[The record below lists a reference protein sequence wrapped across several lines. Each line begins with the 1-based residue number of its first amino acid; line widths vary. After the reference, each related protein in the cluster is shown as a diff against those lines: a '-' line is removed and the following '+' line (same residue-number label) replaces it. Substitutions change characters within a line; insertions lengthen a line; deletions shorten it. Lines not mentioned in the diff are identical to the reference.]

1 MFDSAL
7 LAASS
12 EVAPVVA
19 LMAMV
24 LGGVVLVSLLLI
36 RFKQSLLVGYFICG
50 VILANTGV
58 YQWLG
63 DAPDDAV
70 AGLSELGVV
79 LLMFTLGLEFSIREL
94 LHLRRVV
101 LGGGGLQ
108 MLLSA
113 IAAMA
118 VCWVFGV
125 SGSTLLVVGFAL
137 ALSSTAVSIKSFQD
151 LGQPDT
157 PGARM
162 ALGIAI
168 FQDLAVIVFMVVL
181 PSIVG
186 DGAGGA
192 MAISISLLKGV
203 VFLLLC
209 WLLSRVG
216 VPHLFHAVALSRS
229 RELFTVTVVALCAV
243 IAWVANWFGLSLAL
257 GAFATGLVVSESIY
271 SHRVMS
277 DILPFKDLFLT
288 VFFVS
293 IGLMIDLSVVR
304 ESWWVIALAVTGIL
318 IVKGLIVIGI
328 GRWMGLRLRQAM
340 LAGAALSSSGEFSL
354 VLMNRAADLGGLPPE
369 LEQILLA
376 CTAVSMALVPGLMRG
391 MIPLSV
397 KLEARGWCKPKAA
410 HDNLTYHA
418 DASALRD
425 HVIICGYGP
434 VGKRLHEE
442 MERASIPVVVLEM
455 NAETVRDLHQRG
467 VRVMFADATQEDT
480 MKLARVEAARAIA
493 FTFPE
498 PRLAC
503 DGIRAARVL
512 NPGIVTYARAKF
524 SPGVEL
530 LQKERVHYIFHDEA
544 TSGDAM
550 VQAVLGCYSVK
561 I

>member
-1 MFDSAL
+1 MRFPEF
-7 LAASS
+7 LAASN

-24 LGGVVLVSLLLI
+24 LGAVVCVSLLLI

-50 VILANTGV
+50 VVLANTGAFG
-58 YQWLG
+58 WLG
-63 DAPDDAV
+63 DAPEDAV

-79 LLMFTLGLEFSIREL
+79 LLMFTLGIEFSLREL

-108 MLLSA
+108 MLLST
-113 IAAMA
+113 IAAMV
-118 VCWVFGV
+118 VCWIFGV
-125 SGSTLLVVGFAL
+125 TGSTLLVVGFAL

-181 PSIVG
+181 PSIIG
-186 DGAGGA
+186 EGAGGVA
-192 MAISISLLKGV
+192 AIAISMFKGV
-203 VFLLLC
+203 MFLFLC

-216 VPHLFHAVALSRS
+216 VPHLLHAVARSRS
-229 RELFTVTVVALCAV
+229 RELFTVTVIALCAA
-243 IAWVANWFGLSLAL
+243 IAWVANSFGLSLAL

-271 SHRVMS
+271 SHRVLS

-293 IGLMIDLSVVR
+293 IGLMIDLSIVR
-304 ESWWVIALAVTGIL
+304 ESWWVIMLGVTGIL
-318 IVKGLIVIGI
+318 LVKGLIVIGI
-328 GRWMGLRLRQAM
+328 GRWMGIRLRQAM

-354 VLMNRAADLGGLPPE
+354 VLMNRAADLGGLPSE

-391 MIPLSV
+391 MIPLST
-397 KLEARGWCKPKAA
+397 KLQARGWCNSKPANN
-410 HDNLTYHA
+410 NLTYHEVA
-418 DASALRD
+418 DTLRD
-425 HVIICGYGP
+425 HVVICGYGP
-434 VGKRLHEE
+434 VGQRLHEE
-442 MERASIPVVVLEM
+442 MERASISVVVIEM

-467 VRVMFADATQEDT
+467 VHVLYADATKEDT
-480 MKLARVEAARAIA
+480 MKLARVESARAIA

-498 PRLAC
+498 PGLAC

-512 NPGIVTYARAKF
+512 NPEIVTYARAKF

-530 LQKERVHYIFHDEA
+530 LKKERVKHIFHDEV
-544 TSGDAM
+544 TSGEAM
-550 VQAVLGCYSVK
+550 VQAVLGCYSVD

>member
-1 MFDSAL
+1 MLFPKF

-19 LMAMV
+19 LMAVV
-24 LGGVVLVSLLLI
+24 LGAVVMVSLLLI

-50 VILANTGV
+50 VILANTGA
-58 YQWLG
+58 YLWLG
-63 DAPDDAV
+63 NAPDEAV
-70 AGLSELGVV
+70 ATLSELGVV
-79 LLMFTLGLEFSIREL
+79 LLMFTLGIEFSIREL

-101 LGGGGLQ
+101 IGGGGMQ

-113 IAAMA
+113 IAAIA
-118 VCWVFGV
+118 VFWIFGV
-125 SGSTLLVVGFAL
+125 AGSTLLVVGFAL

-162 ALGIAI
+162 ALSIAI

-181 PSIVG
+181 PSIIG
-186 DGAGGA
+186 DSAGGA
-192 MAISISLLKGV
+192 WAITVSMLKGV
-203 VFLLLC
+203 TFLFLC

-216 VPHLFHAVALSRS
+216 VPHLLHAVANSRS
-229 RELFTVTVVALCAV
+229 RELFTVTVVALCAA

-271 SHRVMS
+271 SHRVLS

-293 IGLMIDLSVVR
+293 IGLMIDLSVVQ
-304 ESWWVIALAVTGIL
+304 ESWWIILLGVTGIVL
-318 IVKGLIVIGI
+318 VKGFIVLAI
-328 GRWMGLRLRQAM
+328 GRWMGLRLRQAL

-354 VLMNRAADLGGLPPE
+354 VLMNRAADLGGLPPA

-391 MIPLSV
+391 MIPLSA
-397 KLEARGWCKPKAA
+397 KLEARGWCKPRATNE
-410 HDNLTYHA
+410 DLTYHA
-418 DASALRD
+418 DADALRD
-425 HVIICGYGP
+425 HVVICGYGP
-434 VGKRLHEE
+434 VGQRLHEA

-455 NAETVRDLHQRG
+455 NADTVRDLHQRG
-467 VRVMFADATQEDT
+467 VRVMFADATKEET
-480 MKLARVEAARAIA
+480 MSLAKVGVARAIA
-493 FTFPE
+493 YTFPE

-503 DGIRAARVL
+503 DGIRVAREL
-512 NPGIVTYARAKF
+512 NPSIVTYARAKF
-524 SPGVEL
+524 APEVKLLKKEGV
-530 LQKERVHYIFHDEA
+530 HHIFHDEV
-544 TSGDAM
+544 TSGEAM
-550 VQAVLGCYSVK
+550 VQAVLGCYSVDV
-561 I
+561 